1 VTALLVALA
10 IGFAWSIGAHYTGA
24 VMGMPHALR
33 AIGAWQALLLMA
45 PLAFFGATFAS
56 HAVEQRV
63 GTGLTRQPLGVNEEV
78 VVIGVAF
85 AVTTFFNRFRMPT
98 STIQILVF
106 SVVGV
111 ALATGTGV
119 DWGSIGHLAV
129 VWACAPIAAIFLGF
143 LLTLGLDRLH
153 LGERI
158 GTILVAMGAIAAFAM
173 GANDVSNA
181 SGALVGTGTFS
192 PLEAGAV
199 GGAAIAV
206 GVLTWGKPLLRRV
219 AFEIVEVDPA
229 MATAAQLV
237 QAAVVLAAVAF
248 GFFTSMNQALVGAM
262 AGAGLA
268 RGRDGAPGD
277 ALHDPPGLGA
287 RAGRVDR
294 SRLRIRT
301 ARALERR
308 RQLAGK
314 SARTRH
320 TIGVSVLGMAT
331 RAATPWGPA
340 DLVEELVVQQRAG
353 TKRFASKVQLLETA
367 KGERLVRF
375 AYAGAGGGARGPIT
389 LRERDIGRLKA
400 ALAQHPALAQAL
412 GMES

>member
-1 VTALLVALA
+1 VTALLIVLA

-33 AIGAWQALLLMA
+33 AIGAWQALVLMA
-45 PLAFFGATFAS
+45 PLAFLGATFAS
-56 HAVEQRV
+56 HAVEKRV
-63 GTGLTRQPLGVNEEV
+63 GSGLTAVPLSVERQV
-78 VVIGVAF
+78 VVVGVAF

-106 SVVGV
+106 SIVGV
-111 ALATGTGV
+111 SLATGVGV
-119 DWGSIGHLAV
+119 NWSGIGHLV
-129 VWACAPIAAIFLGF
+129 IVWASAPVAAILLGY
-143 LLTLGLDRLH
+143 LLTLGLDRLR

-158 GTILVAMGAIAAFAM
+158 GMALVAMGAIAAFAM

-219 AFEIVEVDPA
+219 AFEIVAVDRA

-262 AGAGLA
+262 AGAGFA
-268 RGRDGAPGD
+268 RGRETV
-277 ALHDPPGLGA
+277 H
-287 RAGRVDR
+287 
-294 SRLRIRT
+294 
-301 ARALERR
+301 LETLFSIL
-308 RQLAGK
+308 QGW
-314 SARTRH
+314 
-320 TIGVSVLGMAT
+320 VLG
-331 RAATPWGPA
+331 PA
-340 DLVEELVVQQRAG
+340 V
-353 TKRFASKVQLLETA
+353 SI
-367 KGERLVRF
+367 
-375 AYAGAGGGARGPIT
+375 AGGYLFG
-389 LRERDIGRLKA
+389 
-400 ALAQHPALAQAL
+400 LAVR
-412 GMES
+412 